1 MSSDRSV
8 LMAITKIGNGY
19 YRLQLKFINIYKN
32 MPDSHIPGNVVT
44 GIWNI
49 ISSIL
54 CVYMYII
61 KFYTDKRA

>member
-8 LMAITKIGNGY
+8 LMAIAKIGNGY
-19 YRLQLKFINIYKN
+19 YRLQLKCINIYKN
-32 MPDSHIPGNVVT
+32 MPNRRIPGNVVK

-54 CVYMYII
+54 CVYMYIVYYI
-61 KFYTDKRA
+61 ILHR